1 MMSYPPDVQKPKE
14 EKCRNLSVFSH
25 VTKPDVH
32 RDGVA
37 LT

>member
-14 EKCRNLSVFSH
+14 EKCLNLSMFSH
-25 VTKPDVH
+25 LTTPALQ

-37 LT
+37 LA